1 MFNEILKII
10 PKIDS
15 KDLQAMQTALQT
27 RFAKVAKGFGKGL
40 VNAFKGGGIAG
51 AALGLIDKLLNP
63 LQEVQESI
71 DRTLKT
77 SDDLATNAEQ
87 FNTTTSKLYKLTA
100 LAKSQGLDNDNLFML
115 ITKFQTAV
123 AQSKADPNDKSVS
136 SVREFQGADTADEFF
151 KFITSLQGATKDQQL
166 LIQQQIFGEKQILK
180 MAEFLQSDFPKLFK
194 DTNLDKINDQKFNAV
209 VQKGARLEGLD
220 KALEVSRDTDRIF
233 KNGGA
238 INESMIRAKD
248 KSERIAMEKEAL
260 RIKSYTD
267 LSALSDTTAQIFTL
281 VDKGVGLLGSFIPT
295 ITKSIDKLV
304 MAADKVMN
312 SGFVRGVKGLFGGK
326 DD

>member
-1 MFNEILKII
+1 MFSEILKII
-10 PKIDS
+10 PKIDN
-15 KDLQAMQTALQT
+15 KDLQAMQNQLQT

-40 VNAFKGGGIAG
+40 VSAFKGGGIAG

-123 AQSKADPNDKSVS
+123 AQSKANPNDNSVS
-136 SVREFQGADTADEFF
+136 SVREFGGEDTADEFF
-151 KFITSLQGATKDQQL
+151 SFITSLQKMDKNTQL
-166 LIQQQIFGEKQILK
+166 LIQQQVFGEKQILK
-180 MAEFLQSDFPKLFK
+180 MAEFLQSDFPQLFK
-194 DTNLDKINDQKFNAV
+194 DTQLDKIDDNKFNAV
-209 VQKGARLEGLD
+209 VRKGADLEGLD
-220 KALEVSRDTDRIF
+220 QQLAVARDTKRIF
-233 KNGGA
+233 QNGGA

-248 KSERIAMEKEAL
+248 KSERIAMEKEAQ

-267 LSALSDTTAQIFTL
+267 LAALSDTTTQIMTL
-281 VDKGVGLLGSFIPT
+281 VDKGVGMLGSFIPT
-295 ITKSIDKLV
+295 ITKSIDSLV
-304 MAADKVMN
+304 AAVSKIMN
-312 SGFVRGVKGLFGGK
+312 SGFIRGVKGFLGGK